1 MQVEKIGNKYVVKLE
16 FDQPDIDFLNYL
28 RVIEIT
34 SKSKITDSQIEELV
48 RDVKERAWVKMKENA
63 KKVDMS

>member
-63 KKVDMS
+63 KKVDN